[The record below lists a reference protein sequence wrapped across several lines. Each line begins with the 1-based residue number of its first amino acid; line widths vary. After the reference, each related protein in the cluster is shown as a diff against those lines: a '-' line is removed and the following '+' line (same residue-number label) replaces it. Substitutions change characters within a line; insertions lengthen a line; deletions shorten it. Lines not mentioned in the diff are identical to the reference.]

1 MRLMLMMLMEN
12 GSVYTFLIRDCIGCL
27 LMMSM
32 ISQVEELRWA

>member
-32 ISQVEELRWA
+32 ISPEYVLR